1 MTGVRGASGV
11 PRGERRAATRA
22 RRAAA
27 AALTLC
33 AAALAAACGG
43 EAGDL
48 MAVERTGSVP
58 GARLELR
65 FTVDGRAACNRGEL
79 RQLPSDQVLI
89 AREVERAL
97 TGEDDRPGLAE
108 RGVNLPA
115 GPGSLLRYRA
125 RVPAGTV
132 RFADTSRGQ
141 PAAFYRIAKLTRD
154 VAREVCGLPR

>member
-1 MTGVRGASGV
+1 VRLVAGGA
-11 PRGERRAATRA
+11 PRGPRHGG
-22 RRAAA
+22 RAAA
-27 AALTLC
+27 AAAAV
-33 AAALAAACGG
+33 AAAAIALGACGG

-79 RQLPSDQVLI
+79 RQLPSDQVLV
-89 AREVERAL
+89 AREIERAL
-97 TGEDDRPGLAE
+97 TGEDDRPGPAK
-108 RGVNLPA
+108 RGLRLPP
-115 GPGSLLRYRA
+115 GPGSILRYRA

-132 RFADTSRGQ
+132 RFADTSPGQ

-154 VAREVCGLPR
+154 VARGVCGLPR